1 MERVLS
7 TSFQILDFFFF
18 LSLNVNNK
26 TDKLCADCAGL
37 YSVPKAAA
45 ASAHCA

>member
-1 MERVLS
+1 MELVLS
-7 TSFQILDFFFF
+7 TNFETLDFFS

-37 YSVPKAAA
+37 YSAPKAAA
-45 ASAHCA
+45 ASARCA